1 MQVGGLARHML
12 KFKIHQLES
21 FLHVADTGSFRQA
34 AERMHRSPSAVSS
47 HIQQL
52 EAQLDVTLLER
63 TTRRITLTP
72 AGRLLLTRCQRV
84 LSDLDAAAQEVQEE
98 VVARRGRVSIGVSPS
113 VSRHH
118 LLPVLAGQQKARANL
133 SIEMHEAFAEA
144 LYSQLAEGLTDF
156 AIGPGIAGLNDFHV
170 RPIIK
175 DPIVAVLPRKFP
187 VGPAGT
193 ITLEELSEETQICM
207 PKGTAIRQVI
217 ERAFEAKRLTFSVK
231 FEVMYPQGLFEMV
244 GANLGVAM
252 MPLLSVPPRPHRDF
266 RIAMLAS
273 SMHRDMCLITL
284 KARKPSAQARAVADR
299 IIRALKSPLGK
310 DTDITGTA

>member
-1 MQVGGLARHML
+1 MI

-21 FLHVADTGSFRQA
+21 FLQVADTGSFRQA

-52 EAQLDVTLLER
+52 ETQLDVKLLER
-63 TTRRITLTP
+63 TTRRMTLTP
-72 AGRLLLTRCQRV
+72 AGRLLLTRCQGV
-84 LSDLDAAAQEVQEE
+84 LAELDAAAQEVHEE
-98 VVARRGRVSIGVSPS
+98 VIARRGRVSIGVSPS

-118 LLPVLAGQQKARANL
+118 LLPVLARQQKTHANL
-133 SIEMHEAFAEA
+133 SIEMHEAFAET
-144 LYSQLAEGLTDF
+144 LYSQLAEGVTDF
-156 AIGPGIAGLNDFHV
+156 AIGPGIAGRHDFHV

-187 VGPAGT
+187 VGPTGT
-193 ITLEELSEETQICM
+193 VALEELSEQTQICM

-217 ERAFEAKRLTFSVK
+217 ERAFKAKRLPFSVK

-252 MPLLSVPPRPHRDF
+252 MPLLSVPPRPYRDF
-266 RIAMLAS
+266 KIALLAS

-284 KARKPSAQARAVADR
+284 KARKPTAPARAVAELV
-299 IIRALKSPLGK
+299 IRALKSPLVERPDAAAG
-310 DTDITGTA
+310 A